1 MEGGVREAVEGE
13 RGNQKALTEASGGV
27 GSEAGWKV
35 ADDRGVER
43 AVVEGM
49 KEGEGVEAAG
59 MVTGVVG
66 RGRKGEESKA
76 MA

>member
-13 RGNQKALTEASGGV
+13 RGFQKALTEASEGV
-27 GSEAGWKV
+27 GSEAGWKA
-35 ADDRGVER
+35 ADNRGVER

-49 KEGEGVEAAG
+49 QEGEGVEAVGTAA
-59 MVTGVVG
+59 GVVG
-66 RGRKGEESKA
+66 RGREGEESKA